1 MVFCSILSSCLIPPV
16 FICINGL
23 VFPALSRATM
33 LLILIFFFRI
43 VAACSVLLLL
53 SSLLLYLIKIS
64 KGERLEAFGIKAQM
78 FVSPFCMSVWTGLM
92 GVRRL
97 GYLIIVW
104 VICIRITDAQLSENF
119 YSKTCPNVEALVLGV
134 AKQKLAE
141 APVSA
146 PATIRLL
153 FHDCFVDGCDASVL
167 ISSTPKHLAERDAA
181 DNKNLAADAFDAVNR
196 AKAAVEAKC
205 PHVVS
210 CADILAIAARDF
222 VALTGGPNYPVKKGR
237 KDGRISIASRVR
249 GNLPEGNFTVDLLLK
264 TFASKGLNK
273 SDMVALSGAH
283 TIGFSHCDGFLD
295 RLYNY
300 HRTNLA
306 DPSMDPRLLKALK
319 MSCPRTG
326 GNSDIITPFDVNTPF
341 AFDNMYYKNLQLK
354 MGLLGTDQ
362 ALFSDPRT
370 NYLVQYFANYKT
382 QFFQAFSVAM
392 DKMSSIGVKTGNQ
405 GEIRKICT
413 QINV

>member
-1 MVFCSILSSCLIPPV
+1 M
-16 FICINGL
+16 
-23 VFPALSRATM
+23 
-33 LLILIFFFRI
+33 
-43 VAACSVLLLL
+43 
-53 SSLLLYLIKIS
+53 
-64 KGERLEAFGIKAQM
+64 EAFGIRAQM
-78 FVSPFCMSVWTGLM
+78 PFSLNVWAGIM
-92 GVRRL
+92 GVRILR
-97 GYLIIVW
+97 YLIIVW

-119 YSKTCPNVEALVLGV
+119 YSKTCPYVEALVLGV
-134 AKQKLAE
+134 AKEKLAE
-141 APVSA
+141 APKSG
-146 PATIRLL
+146 PGTIRLL

-167 ISSTPKHLAERDAA
+167 ISSTPKHQAERDAY
-181 DNKNLAADAFDAVNR
+181 DNKNLAVDAFDAINQ

-205 PHVVS
+205 PGVVS

-237 KDGRISIASRVR
+237 RDGRVSNASRVK
-249 GNLPEGNFTVDLLLK
+249 GNLPEAYFNVDLLLN
-264 TFASKGLNK
+264 TFASKGLNR

-300 HRTNLA
+300 HRTNMA

-319 MSCPRTG
+319 MSCPKTG
-326 GNSDIITPFDVNTPF
+326 GNADIITPFDVNTPF
-341 AFDNMYYKNLQLK
+341 AFDNVYYKNLQLK

-370 NYLVQYFANYKT
+370 KYLVQYFANNKT
-382 QFFQAFSVAM
+382 QFFQAFAAAM

-413 QINV
+413 QFNA

>member
-1 MVFCSILSSCLIPPV
+1 
-16 FICINGL
+16 
-23 VFPALSRATM
+23 
-33 LLILIFFFRI
+33 
-43 VAACSVLLLL
+43 
-53 SSLLLYLIKIS
+53 
-64 KGERLEAFGIKAQM
+64 
-78 FVSPFCMSVWTGLM
+78 M
-92 GVRRL
+92 GVRILR
-97 GYLIIVW
+97 YLIIVW
-104 VICIRITDAQLSENF
+104 AVCIRITDAQLSENF
-119 YSKTCPNVEALVLGV
+119 YSKTCPNVEGLVLAV
-134 AKQKLAE
+134 ARQKLAE

-167 ISSTPKHLAERDAA
+167 ISSTPKYLAERDAD
-181 DNKNLAADAFDAVNR
+181 DNKNLAVDAFDAVNQ

-205 PHVVS
+205 PGVVS

-222 VALTGGPNYPVKKGR
+222 IALTGGPNYPVKKGR
-237 KDGRISIASRVR
+237 KDGRTSLASRVR
-249 GNLPEGNFTVDLLLK
+249 GNLPEPTFNVDLLLK
-264 TFASKGLNK
+264 TFGSKGLNR

-300 HRTNLA
+300 RRTNLA

-319 MSCPRTG
+319 MSCPKTG
-326 GNSDIITPFDVNTPF
+326 GNADIITPFDVNTPF
-341 AFDNMYYKNLQLK
+341 AFDNAYYKNLELK

-370 NYLVQYFANYKT
+370 KYLVQYFANYRT
-382 QFFQAFSVAM
+382 QFFQAFSLAM

-405 GEIRKICT
+405 GEIRKVCT
-413 QINV
+413 QVNV